1 LRLERV
7 LPYLIGTLMLLVDG
21 ALAALGW
28 GPWNPSG
35 TAPLYFWMALAG
47 GPPCLLLTLALA
59 PKLPRQAGAL
69 LWLGSATLAMGI
81 GLGSGS
87 HVGRYFLWL
96 VLFVLPQVL
105 AASLFLARGR
115 KAAKPQPG
123 TKPGR

>member
-1 LRLERV
+1 VRLERV

-28 GPWNPSG
+28 GPWNPAGNS
-35 TAPLYFWMALAG
+35 PPYVWMALAG
-47 GPPCLLLTLALA
+47 GPPCLLLALVLA

-69 LWLGSATLAMGI
+69 LWLGGATLAMGI
-81 GLGSGS
+81 GLGSGI

-96 VLFVLPQVL
+96 GLFVLPQVL

-115 KAAKPQPG
+115 TAAKPP
-123 TKPGR
+123 KGR